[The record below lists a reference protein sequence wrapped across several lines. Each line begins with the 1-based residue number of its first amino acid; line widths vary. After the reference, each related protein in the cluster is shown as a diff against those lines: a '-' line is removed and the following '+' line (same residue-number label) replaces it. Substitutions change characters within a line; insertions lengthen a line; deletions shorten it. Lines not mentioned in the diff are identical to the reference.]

1 MDFSYTK
8 GLKMS
13 PHYLYKNKYNTSY
26 YFGSYIPLDLL
37 HLFDGRIKFLL
48 SLKCGNKV
56 ISKKICLHLNKQIE
70 TIYEQIRMGQSLTID
85 EMKRILKK
93 EIEKS
98 KKHSSFFSYVGV
110 DRSKERTKQEGL
122 ERLQREEI
130 ELKGRKKT
138 DFDDEVEKLL
148 KDEGITD
155 INRKSGTFRVFR
167 ENFIKIQNLKIKWKR
182 EIINGETKAEFDLVS
197 KIIDGEEDD
206 LLGEIIDKKDAF
218 ARRTHLQPIIENYAP
233 EPIEPYLAEIKLI
246 REVVDEFLDLRKG
259 TIGEKMLG
267 EYRVITDEF
276 IEIIGNIPVS
286 SLSKEHIRTYIKTQI
301 KLPINRR
308 KNPKYRDLSIDE
320 IMKLKDV
327 KPQSRVNVNKFLT
340 RLTTFMR
347 FGVSQ
352 GYIKDNY
359 IDGMKIPISK
369 TEERKKREPFS
380 PEDLVKILHPKTYL
394 GWTIDFGKTTKSNK
408 PDVVKYQNPFYW
420 SFCIGI
426 LSGMRTNEI
435 SQLLIGDIIKKE
447 NVWMF
452 SIDETEGK
460 SVKTTSSIRKVP
472 VHPTLIS
479 LGFIDYVK
487 IIKSK
492 GVDRVFPELTKQR
505 DGYSTKISQHY
516 NEKFLPSV
524 GVWIR
529 QTKVLYSTR
538 HTFINRCYNK
548 GVDRDIIKSI
558 VGHEPDFTMD
568 VYGGNPFT
576 PKQLYQGISKVSYSN
591 IRWNRLKVDW
601 KKLIG

>member
-13 PHYLYKNKYNTSY
+13 PHYLYKNKSNTSY

-56 ISKKICLHLNKQIE
+56 ISKKICLYLNQQTQIL
-70 TIYEQIRMGQSLTID
+70 YDQIRMGKSLSID
-85 EMKRILKK
+85 EMKRILNN

-110 DRSKERTKQEGL
+110 DRSKEKTIQEGL
-122 ERLQREEI
+122 ETLETQEK
-130 ELKGRKKT
+130 ELKGRDKT
-138 DFDDEVEKLL
+138 FFDDDVETLL
-148 KDEGITD
+148 KEEGITD
-155 INRKSGTFRVFR
+155 INRKSDTFRVFR
-167 ENFIKIQNLKIKWKR
+167 ENYIKIQNLKIKWKR
-182 EIINGETKAEFDLVS
+182 ELIKGETTSPFDIVS
-197 KIIDGEEDD
+197 QILDGENVDVVDEV
-206 LLGEIIDKKDAF
+206 ESITEEKQRKS
-218 ARRTHLQPIIENYAP
+218 
-233 EPIEPYLAEIKLI
+233 KLI
-246 REVVDEFLDLRKG
+246 REVVDEFLDMRKG
-259 TIGEKMLG
+259 TIGEKMLD
-267 EYRVITDEF
+267 EYRVLTNEF
-276 IEIIGNIPVS
+276 IEILGNIPVS
-286 SLSKEHIRTYIKTQI
+286 SLSKDSIRTYIKTQI

-308 KNPKYRDLSIDE
+308 KNPRYRDLSIDE

-340 RLTTFMR
+340 RLTTFIR
-347 FGVSQ
+347 FGISQ
-352 GYIKDNY
+352 GYIKENY
-359 IDGMKIPISK
+359 IEGMKLPISK
-369 TEERKKREPFS
+369 TEGRKRREPFS

-394 GWTIDFGKTTKSNK
+394 DWTIDFGLKTKSDK
-408 PDVVKYQNPFYW
+408 PNVVKYQNPFYW
-420 SFCIGI
+420 SFLVGI

-435 SQLLIGDIIKKE
+435 SQLRIDDIVKE
-447 NVWMF
+447 GNVWMII
-452 SIDETEGK
+452 IDETEGK
-460 SVKTTSSIRKVP
+460 RVKTSSSIRKVP
-472 VHPTLIS
+472 IHNTLID
-479 LGFIDYVK
+479 LGFLDYVK

-524 GVWIR
+524 GVWKK
-529 QTKVLYSTR
+529 QVKVLYSTR

-558 VGHEPDFTMD
+558 VGHEPDFTLD

-576 PKQLYQGISKVSYSN
+576 PKQLYNEISKVSYSN
-591 IRWNRLKVDW
+591 IKWNRIKVDW